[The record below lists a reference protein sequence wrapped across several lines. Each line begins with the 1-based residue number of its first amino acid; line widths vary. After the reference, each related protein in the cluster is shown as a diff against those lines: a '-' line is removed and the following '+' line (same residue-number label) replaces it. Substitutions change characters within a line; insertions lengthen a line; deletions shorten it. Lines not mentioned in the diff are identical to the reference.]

1 MTTGA
6 ISLRE
11 VSKTY
16 GRRIPAVNRVSLD
29 IDPGEFLV
37 LLGPS
42 GCGKSTLLRLIAG
55 LESTTSGEVWLD
67 GQPAGDLPPAARN
80 IAMVFQ
86 SSALYPAMTGAQNI
100 GFPLRLDRMTDAESR
115 PRVDWAA
122 QLLGVTELLGRRPGQ
137 MSGGERQRVAI
148 GRAVVRAPSAF
159 LLDEPLSSLDAK
171 LRNQLRVEIARLT
184 RELGTTTVYVT
195 HDQSEAMSL
204 GDRVAVLRDGV
215 LQQADTPRELYRMPA
230 NVFVAAFVGVP
241 RINLLAGTVLAPL
254 DGSIFVDLGRQR
266 LPLPHP
272 LPPDHQLLRIQ
283 QHRPLLIG
291 VRAED
296 VRIAGPER
304 AGPHE
309 VALRGVV
316 EQVEYQGHETLV
328 HLGIGAQP
336 AVVPALEAPRFMPRA
351 RRTAPNGAL
360 QTTLARWYGRREEP
374 DAPPPPVPARP
385 VGDLVVRAEAGM
397 NPLVGDRMPVLLNT
411 RRLFVFDDQGRRLC
425 PAPAG
430 GAQLFG

>member
-11 VSKTY
+11 VSKSY
-16 GRRIPAVNRVSLD
+16 DRRIPAVNKVSLE
-29 IDPGEFLV
+29 IEPGEFLV

-55 LESTTSGEVWLD
+55 LESATSGQVWLD
-67 GQPAGDLPPAARN
+67 GEEAGELPPAARN

-86 SSALYPAMTGAQNI
+86 SSALYPAMSGAGNI
-100 GFPLRLDRMTDAESR
+100 GFPLRLGGMADEEST

-122 QLLGVTELLGRRPGQ
+122 RLLGVTELLERRPGQ

-184 RELGTTTVYVT
+184 RELNTTTVYVT
-195 HDQSEAMSL
+195 HDQGEAMSL
-204 GDRVAVLRDGV
+204 GDRVAVMRDGV
-215 LQQADTPRELYRMPA
+215 LQQVDTPRELYRMPV

-241 RINLLAGTVLAPL
+241 RINLLNGTVLSPL
-254 DGSIFVDLGRQR
+254 DGPVFVDLGRQR
-266 LPLPHP
+266 IELPQP

-304 AGPHE
+304 AGPAE
-309 VALRGVV
+309 VPLRGVV
-316 EQVEYQGHETLV
+316 EQVEYQGHETLL
-328 HLGIGAQP
+328 HLSIGAVP
-336 AVVPALEAPRFMPRA
+336 AVVPALEAPRYLPRE
-351 RRTAPNGAL
+351 RKSGRPSWLRLGSAP
-360 QTTLARWYGRREEP
+360 QP
-374 DAPPPPVPARP
+374 PAPPPAPAP
-385 VGDLVVRAEAGM
+385 QQQVGDLVVRAEAGM
-397 NPLVGDRMPVLLNT
+397 NPLVGDRLPVLLNT
-411 RRLFVFDDQGRRLC
+411 RRLFVFDEQGRRLC
-425 PAPAG
+425 PAPPG
-430 GAQLFG
+430 GAQFYG